1 MPGVPIEETE
11 RNPEPAG
18 CPIAA
23 DCGGCALV
31 GEGYAEQLAWK
42 TERVRSALAQYD
54 VLAGV
59 EVEPCL
65 AAPEPWRYRNRAKLA
80 VAESEGTVRIG
91 LYRRG
96 TNRIVDLAPCVV
108 QRPVLQRGIE
118 RVRVWLAAKRLA
130 APTGPVFYV
139 DLRETSNSGFH
150 ATFVVARGDAR
161 AERLQVEDL
170 VADCPELAGVA
181 VNLGDPDSSYP
192 MGETTRVAHGGDTF
206 DAPIPGDRGD
216 LVSFAVPVSGFFQ
229 VATSLLPQIH
239 RRMRA
244 HLGEDGA
251 LYDLY
256 CGVGVHGL
264 MIERASSAG
273 PPGIVGI
280 EESKSACAA
289 AGINAARLSLKAR
302 YVAGRVEDRLAE
314 MLASSPAT
322 RFVLNPGRA
331 GCKPA
336 VRGALRGTD
345 GARIAYLSCNPDTL
359 ARDLADMTSS
369 SRLRARAVAP
379 LDLMPQTDHV
389 EALALLD

>member
-1 MPGVPIEETE
+1 MTGVPIEETE

-18 CPIAA
+18 CPIA
-23 DCGGCALV
+23 DECGGCALIAK
-31 GEGYAEQLAWK
+31 GYAEQLEWK
-42 TERVRSALAQYD
+42 TERVRSALARHD

-59 EVEPCL
+59 KVEACL
-65 AAPEPWRYRNRAKLA
+65 AAPESWRYRNRAKLA
-80 VAESEGTVRIG
+80 VAESGDGVHVG

-108 QRPVLQRGIE
+108 QRPVLHRGIE
-118 RVRVWLAAKRLA
+118 RVRAWLAANGLA
-130 APTGPVFYV
+130 APKGPVFYV
-139 DLRETSNSGFH
+139 DLRETSNAGFH

-161 AERLQVEDL
+161 AERLCFDDL

-181 VNLGDPDSSYP
+181 VNFGNPASSYP
-192 MGETTRVAHGGDTF
+192 MGEATRIVHGVETF
-206 DAPIPGDRGD
+206 DAPIPSERGD
-216 LVSFAVPVSGFFQ
+216 LVGLAVPVSGFFQ
-229 VATSLLPQIH
+229 VAMSLLPQIH

-244 HLGEDGA
+244 HLGDGGV

-264 MIERASSAG
+264 MIERADQAG
-273 PPGIVGI
+273 SPGIVGI

-289 AGINAARLSLKAR
+289 AAINAERLSLKAR
-302 YVAGRVEDRLAE
+302 YVAGRVEDRIAD
-314 MLASSPAT
+314 MLASRPAT

-336 VRGALRGTD
+336 VWLSLRETA
-345 GARIAYLSCNPDTL
+345 GARIAYLSCNPETL
-359 ARDLADMTSS
+359 GRDLAEITSS
-369 SRLRARAVAP
+369 TRLRVVRVTP